1 MSKEYYVYMI
11 SNYNRSVLY
20 IGVTNNLVRRI
31 DEHRVGLADG
41 FTKRYKC
48 KYLLYFE
55 TTNNIEAAILREKQL
70 KNWRRDKKDRL
81 ILTSNPGKKDLSTEI
96 L

>member
-1 MSKEYYVYMI
+1 M

-41 FTKRYKC
+41 FTKRYKW

>member
-1 MSKEYYVYMI
+1 MAKEYYVYMM

-31 DEHRVGLADG
+31 DEHRGGLVEG
-41 FTKRYKC
+41 FTKKYKC
-48 KYLLYFE
+48 KYLLYYE
-55 TTNNIEAAILREKQL
+55 TANSIEAAILREKQL